1 MKTQGLPPSRTIT
14 PPRLDFY
21 CSDGAETKLS
31 DDAPLG
37 DGPVIASV
45 NSPESFETA
54 LFAPT
59 RTLYLLTGNP
69 LTLPT
74 LLKRARER
82 GKLCLV
88 NMDFLDGLAR
98 DRFAVEFLATSG
110 AAGIVSTRFESLK
123 AARNLGLITVQRTF
137 AIDTAAVTASKK
149 SLAQFVPN
157 AIEVLPA
164 MVAPRVGKELRETNP
179 NLTIIGGGLIE
190 SVREIEELLT
200 AGVDAIT
207 TSNPRLWF
215 I

>member
-1 MKTQGLPPSRTIT
+1 MGTQGLPPSRTEK

-21 CSDGAETKLS
+21 CADDVETKLP
-31 DDAPLG
+31 DHAQLG

-45 NSPESFETA
+45 NSPEVFETA
-54 LFAPT
+54 LLAPT
-59 RTLYLLTGNP
+59 RTLYILTGNP

-74 LLKRARER
+74 LLKRARDR
-82 GKLCLV
+82 GKLCMV

-98 DRFAVEFLATSG
+98 DRFAVEFLAASG

-123 AARNLGLITVQRTF
+123 AARNLGLVTVQRTF

-149 SLAQFVPN
+149 SLAQFLPN
-157 AIEVLPA
+157 AVEVLPA
-164 MVAPRVGKELRETNP
+164 MVAPRVGKQLREAHP

-190 SVREIEELLT
+190 GVREIEELLA
-200 AGVDAIT
+200 AGVDAVT
-207 TSNPRLWF
+207 TSNPKLWL

>member
-1 MKTQGLPPSRTIT
+1 MGTQGLPSSRTEKRA
-14 PPRLDFY
+14 RLDFY
-21 CSDGAETKLS
+21 CADSAETKLS
-31 DDAPLG
+31 EDAQFG
-37 DGPVIASV
+37 DSPVIASV

-54 LFAPT
+54 LLAPT
-59 RTLYLLTGNP
+59 RTLYILTGNP

-74 LLKRARER
+74 LLKRARDC

-98 DRFAVEFLATSG
+98 DRFAVEFLAASG

-123 AARNLGLITVQRTF
+123 AARNLGLVTVQRTF

-149 SLAQFVPN
+149 SLTQFFPN

-164 MVAPRVGKELRETNP
+164 MVAPRVGKELREAHP

-190 SVREIEELLT
+190 SVREIEELLS

-207 TSNPRLWF
+207 TSNPRLWL